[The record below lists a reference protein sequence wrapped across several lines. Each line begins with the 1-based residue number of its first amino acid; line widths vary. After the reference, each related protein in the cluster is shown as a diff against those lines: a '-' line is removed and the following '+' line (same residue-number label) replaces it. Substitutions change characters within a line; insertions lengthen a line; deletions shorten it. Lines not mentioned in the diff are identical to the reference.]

1 MVNMEIKRADDLKPS
16 SSSSVR
22 SMRGFTI
29 VELLVVIVI
38 IGILA
43 AITIVSYTGLAKKAT
58 EASLVSGLD
67 GAKKQL
73 LLYQADHGYFPDHF
87 NDNCPADSS
96 DNIDSRYC
104 LKPSSGGSYEY
115 SSSSPKVYLLKYIK
129 GDISYMIND
138 NSSPT
143 VACPAGFIAVPGSAT
158 YGTSD
163 FCVMKYEAKDNGS
176 GLPVSKYD
184 TNPWVNISYDNSVT
198 KSAAACSGCHLIS
211 EAEWM
216 TIAQNLTSVADN
228 WSGGSVGSGY
238 IYSGHNDDA
247 PAYALEASGDDGQG
261 YYLETNTGGKQKR
274 TLTLTNGEVIW
285 DLAGNV
291 YERTSGE
298 IIGSQPGV
306 IGISGYGWKE
316 WSAVNNGVIPTVN
329 PFPVNANALASTWNA
344 SSNGIGRLYSNID
357 ETADRT
363 FVRGGDWNY
372 GTPAGI
378 YSLNLDGVHGGSG
391 DSSIGFRVA
400 K

>member
-1 MVNMEIKRADDLKPS
+1 MLDKEIKRGDILQS
-16 SSSSVR
+16 NFSFN
-22 SMRGFTI
+22 RGFTI

-43 AITIVSYTGLAKKAT
+43 TITIVSYVGLTKKAT

-67 GAKKQL
+67 SAKKQL
-73 LLYQADHGYFPDHF
+73 SLYQADHGHFPDHL

-96 DNIDSRYC
+96 DNTDSRYC
-104 LKPSSGGSYEY
+104 LKTSSGSSYEY
-115 SSSSPKVYLLKYIK
+115 SSSSSEVYLLKHIK

-143 VACPAGFIAVPGSAT
+143 VACPSGFIAVPGSVT

-163 FCVMKYEAKDNGS
+163 FCVMKYEAKNNGS
-176 GLPVSKYD
+176 GVPVSKYN
-184 TNPWVNISYDNSVT
+184 TTPWVNISFNDSVI
-198 KSAAACSGCHLIS
+198 KAATACSGCHLIS

-216 TIAQNLTSVADN
+216 TIAQNLTSVASN

-238 IYSGHNDDA
+238 IYSGHNDNA
-247 PAYALEASGDDGQG
+247 PAYALEASNDDGQG

-274 TLTLTNGEVIW
+274 VLKLTNGEVIW

-298 IIGSQPGV
+298 ITGNQPGV
-306 IGISGYGWKE
+306 IGMSGFGWKE
-316 WSAVNNGVIPTVN
+316 WAAVNNGVMPTVN
-329 PFPVNANALASTWNA
+329 PFPVNANPLASTWNA

-357 ETADRT
+357 ETVGRT

-378 YSLNLDGVHGGSG
+378 YSLNLDGAHGGSG
-391 DSSIGFRVA
+391 DDSIGFRVA